1 MFLYGSLCWGFY
13 RTTQKKTRLGNPP
26 GVFGSLLLQEDLFL
40 IPALDLESPIK
51 WWDWRR
57 RLHAFTWLK
66 RLDIDSKDQLYSAWH
81 HLKFVCQE
89 VDLQEARRI
98 GAWLAGLPKRFSGQT
113 SREWKSATLK
123 LLRRPSPF
131 RRISSIMQKHYA
143 HYRKHFNPEAR
154 DLEAPAADLSK
165 YKFVDQLLEMEQR
178 AVREG
183 YDFEGAPV
191 LYREKR

>member
-1 MFLYGSLCWGFY
+1 
-13 RTTQKKTRLGNPP
+13 
-26 GVFGSLLLQEDLFL
+26 
-40 IPALDLESPIK
+40 
-51 WWDWRR
+51 
-57 RLHAFTWLK
+57 
-66 RLDIDSKDQLYSAWH
+66 
-81 HLKFVCQE
+81 
-89 VDLQEARRI
+89 
-98 GAWLAGLPKRFSGQT
+98 
-113 SREWKSATLK
+113 
-123 LLRRPSPF
+123 
-131 RRISSIMQKHYA
+131 MQKHYA